1 MDSLQ
6 EIMGR
11 KNFDAP
17 DEIKL
22 VKEYILRRY
31 KSRCSVR
38 LERDRLVLLLP
49 GSALAAT
56 VQLEREQLIEAC
68 NINKKLFIRY
78 G

>member
-11 KNFDAP
+11 KNFQAP
-17 DEIKL
+17 DEVKSI
-22 VKEYILRRY
+22 KEYILRRY

-38 LERDRLVLLLP
+38 LERDSIVLLLP

-68 NINKKLFIRY
+68 NINKKLFIRN